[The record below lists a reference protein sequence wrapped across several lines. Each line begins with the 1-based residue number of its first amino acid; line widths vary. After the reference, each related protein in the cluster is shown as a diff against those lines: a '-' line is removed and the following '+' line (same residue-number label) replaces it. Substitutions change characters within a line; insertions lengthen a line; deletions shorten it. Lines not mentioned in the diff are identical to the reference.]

1 MATPQND
8 SAGVQNLQKGDP
20 LSGAKGVLA
29 GADAFE
35 KSADPTGAQKPKP
48 TAKPIVSG
56 AKPVTHTGGL
66 GAELGAKA
74 ANIHEAANAGVFKDL
89 PKMHTGGVIPKDGPY
104 MMQKGEKVIPA
115 SGRQSEYRTAFE
127 ERGRQG
133 LHKYGQSAKEQTR
146 QVGGNTPAKGEEQL
160 KGAEKVAN
168 PTKE

>member
-56 AKPVTHTGGL
+56 AKPVTQARGL

-74 ANIHEAANAGVFKDL
+74 ANIKQASDAGVLDNL

-115 SGRQSEYRTAFE
+115 SGRQSEYREAFE

-133 LHKYGQSAKEQTR
+133 LHKYGQSAHEVTR
-146 QVGGNTPAKGEEQL
+146 QVGGNTPAKGEQQL

-168 PTKE
+168 PTQE

>member
-1 MATPQND
+1 MATPQ
-8 SAGVQNLQKGDP
+8 QGDP
-20 LSGAKGVLA
+20 LATAKNVLA
-29 GADAFE
+29 GADKFE
-35 KSADPTGAQKPKP
+35 KSADPTGAQKPKAAP
-48 TAKPIVSG
+48 MRGLGESGSKPSVG
-56 AKPVTHTGGL
+56 QGLNKPAGL

-74 ANIHEAANAGVFKDL
+74 ANIKQASDAGVLDNL

-146 QVGGNTPAKGEEQL
+146 QVGGNTPAKGEQQL

-168 PTKE
+168 PTQE